1 MKKTL
6 LFLFLLFPLA
16 AAPAAEEVAATN
28 AAAATGN
35 EATAS
40 YRRHP
45 IGRDATGATLWA
57 WSGTPTTERSPD
69 LPRIVLLGHP
79 HPEDDPALPAGAE
92 WHGLSAPLDT
102 AAFPPEGPAFRPQNA
117 SAHAIWRWIGLTA
130 PDVVLVPDN
139 AEGRALAKALG
150 EFPPAEVGRVKVVIR
165 READD
170 LAPDTFLTAPSE
182 ADKDSARSE
191 MRARVARSPEEVHR
205 QLSAHYGDRFGGS
218 YIDALA
224 VIARTGDGRKERAA
238 ELAKAQL
245 EKRPELPKGGGDIAG
260 TLLYA
265 AIDEPWARARV
276 LAVANMAFDE
286 QGNPRE
292 AMPTHNEMSDA
303 VFMGGPILAE
313 AGRITGKRKYFD
325 AALTNYRF
333 IADLCLRED
342 GLYRHSPLDEA
353 AWGRGNGFPA
363 LGLAL
368 ILLHFPEKHEG
379 RPVLLQ
385 AFRDHLA
392 ALAPHQD
399 ASGMWHQIVDRPD
412 SYAEFT
418 STNMIAWSIAV
429 ALEHGWIEGAD
440 WEARLALAWDGV
452 KRHIGTDGETLL
464 NVCTGT
470 GKQPNLEA
478 YYQREAILGR
488 DARGGAMALMLAS
501 EMKKRYTELKHA
513 ITYPCPSR

>member
-1 MKKTL
+1 MEKIL

-16 AAPAAEEVAATN
+16 ASPAAGEITPS
-28 AAAATGN
+28 AAAAGSET
-35 EATAS
+35 TPS

-57 WSGTPTTERSPD
+57 WSSAKTTERSPD
-69 LPRIVLLGHP
+69 LARIVILGRP
-79 HPEDDPALPAGAE
+79 HPEDGPALPTDAE

-102 AAFPPEGPAFRPQNA
+102 AAFPPDGPAFRPENS

-130 PDVVLVPDN
+130 PDLVLVPDN

-150 EFPPAEVGRVKVVIR
+150 EFPPAEVGRVQVVIR
-165 READD
+165 SDADEIV
-170 LAPDTFLTAPSE
+170 PDSFLRTASE
-182 ADKDSARSE
+182 NEKDSARAE

-224 VIARTGDGRKERAA
+224 VMARAGNGRDRRAA
-238 ELAKAQL
+238 ELGKAHLAKH
-245 EKRPELPKGGGDIAG
+245 PELPKGGSDIAG

-265 AIDEPWARARV
+265 GIDEPWARERV
-276 LAVANMAFDE
+276 LAVADMAFDE
-286 QGNPRE
+286 QGNPLE

-313 AGRITGKRKYFD
+313 AGRITGDRKYFD
-325 AALTNYRF
+325 AALANYRF
-333 IADLCLRED
+333 IADLCLRGD
-342 GLYRHSPLDEA
+342 GLYRHSPLNEA

-368 ILLHFPEKHEG
+368 VLRHFPEEHEG
-379 RPVLLQ
+379 HAILRKALQ
-385 AFRDHLA
+385 DHLA

-399 ASGMWHQIVDRPD
+399 ASGMWHQIVDHPD

-418 STNMIAWSIAV
+418 CSNMIAWAIAV
-429 ALEHGWIEGAD
+429 ALDHGWLEGDD
-440 WEARLALAWDGV
+440 WEARLALAWNAV
-452 KRHIGTDGETLL
+452 KRHIGTDGKTLL

-470 GKQPNLEA
+470 GKQSSLEA

-488 DARGGAMALMLAS
+488 DSRGGAMALMLAS
-501 EMKKRYTELKHA
+501 EMKKRYTK
-513 ITYPCPSR
+513 